1 MARANN
7 NVILSHL
14 SGSIGNQIT
23 IRQTGGNTIVSKK
36 QRKSR
41 KRISAKQVEVKVIF
55 KDATHR
61 AMRLLKDPDMKDFY
75 ESIKGPG
82 QTAYNM
88 AVKDVINPPEIKDIR
103 TDLYSGKAGEQIII
117 RAIDVFRV
125 YRVTVSICS
134 EDGVL
139 IEQGNAIVA
148 RNGKDWTYTT
158 TKANKVLKGAKIQ
171 AEAEDVPGNKTYS
184 EVTLQV

>member
-1 MARANN
+1 MAKADN

-23 IRQTGGNTIVSKK
+23 VRQVGGKTIVSQK
-36 QRKSR
+36 QRKRRTRLSPM
-41 KRISAKQVEVKVIF
+41 QVQVKVNF
-55 KDATHR
+55 KGATHR
-61 AMRLLKDPDMKDFY
+61 AMRLLNDPDLKDFY
-75 ESIKGPG
+75 ESVKRPG

-88 AVKDVINPPEIKDIR
+88 AVKDVSNPPEIKSIN
-103 TDLYSGKAGEQIII
+103 TDQYHGKAGDPVII

-134 EDGVL
+134 ADGVL
-139 IEQGNAIVA
+139 LEQGSAIIA

-171 AEAEDVPGNKTYS
+171 AEAEDVPGNIVNS
-184 EVTLQV
+184 EITL